1 MNPPRLP
8 RSLVLPLLV
17 ALLAL
22 SAPPSARA
30 EARGHARATFHRRAV
45 ATGLNFPLTFTFS
58 KAGRIYYGEKSSGEI
73 HLLDPDSHDDRV
85 FFTIPKVVDA
95 GEQGLLGLA
104 LDPDFPS
111 QPFVYAYAT
120 RDLDGTPYDQ
130 ILRIRYANGHGKDPH
145 VIFSSKTRSGAY
157 HDGGRIL
164 FGPDGFLYAVQGDG
178 HSSKLAQ
185 DKSNTAGK
193 VIRMTRGGKPAP
205 GNPFG
210 QSRIWSYGHRNSF
223 GMAFDPVTGRLW
235 ETENGPDCN
244 DELNRIVKGGN
255 FGWGPK
261 ETCDGQAP
269 QNTNNSG
276 PTPRIL
282 PKRFYTP
289 TIAPTGTVFCHG
301 CRLGSASK
309 DRLFFGAFNTSQ
321 IRRVT
326 LTSNRLGVASQEVV
340 FTNDHGI
347 LSMERG
353 TKGGIY
359 FSDSGGIF
367 RLVLA

>member
-1 MNPPRLP
+1 MK
-8 RSLVLPLLV
+8 RSIAIAIAAA
-17 ALLAL
+17 ALGSG
-22 SAPPSARA
+22 SAPAGARPHGTPA
-30 EARGHARATFHRRAV
+30 AIGAVPV
-45 ATGLNFPLTFTFS
+45 ATGLAWPAGFTF
-58 KAGRIYYGEKSSGEI
+58 APDGRIFYGERFTGEI
-73 HLLDPDSHDDRV
+73 RIYDPSTGSNTL
-85 FFTIPKVVDA
+85 FFTISNISTQ
-95 GEQGLLGLA
+95 GEQGLLGIA
-104 LDPDFPS
+104 LPPQFATTRPYV
-111 QPFVYAYAT
+111 FAYAT
-120 RDLDGTPYDQ
+120 RTTPSGLRNQIVRIKDVSGTGTSPK
-130 ILRIRYANGHGKDPH
+130 I
-145 VIFSSKTRSGAY
+145 IFSSDTVAGAY

-164 FGPDGFLYAVQGDG
+164 FGPDGNLFVVVGEG
-178 HSSKLAQ
+178 HDSSNSQ
-185 DKSNTAGK
+185 DLTNNAGK
-193 VIRMTRGGKPAP
+193 ILRMNGNGQAP
-205 GNPFG
+205 PDNPHPP
-210 QSRIWSYGHRNSF
+210 SLIWSYGHRNSF

-326 LTSNRLGVASQEVV
+326 LTSSRLGVASQEVV
-340 FTNDHGI
+340 FTNDKGV

-353 TKGGIY
+353 PKGGIY
-359 FSDSGGIF
+359 FSDPNGIF
-367 RLVLA
+367 KLVRT

>member
-1 MNPPRLP
+1 MTTRRIP
-8 RSLVLPLLV
+8 RSLVLPALV
-17 ALLAL
+17 ALLTVTAL
-22 SAPPSARA
+22 PGARA
-30 EARGHARATFHRRAV
+30 QSHGHARATFHRRAV

-73 HLLDPDSHDDRV
+73 HLLDPDADTDHV
-85 FFTIPKVVDA
+85 FFTIPKVVDQ

-104 LDPDFPS
+104 LDPGFPS
-111 QPFVYAYAT
+111 QPFVYAYVT

-130 ILRIRYANGHGKDPH
+130 VVRIRYENGHGTDLH
-145 VIFSSKTRSGAY
+145 VIFTSKTYSGAY

-164 FGPDGFLYAVQGDG
+164 FGPDGFLYGVQGDG
-178 HSSKLAQ
+178 HGSVAAQ
-185 DKSNTAGK
+185 DRTNTAGK
-193 VIRMTRGGKPAP
+193 VIRMTRLGKPAP
-205 GNPFG
+205 GNPFSS
-210 QSRIWSYGHRNSF
+210 SRIWSYGHRNSF

-235 ETENGPDCN
+235 ETENGPECN

-255 FGWGPK
+255 FGWGPN

-269 QNTNNSG
+269 ENTNNSG

-289 TIAPTGTVFCHG
+289 TIAPTGIVFCHG
-301 CRLGSASK
+301 CGLGSGSR
-309 DRLFFGAFNTSQ
+309 DRLFFGAYNTSE

-326 LTSNRLGVASQEVV
+326 LTSSRLGVASQEVV
-340 FTNDHGI
+340 FTNDEGV

-353 TKGGIY
+353 PKGGIY
-359 FSDSGGIF
+359 FSDPNGIF
-367 RLVLA
+367 KLVRT

>member
-8 RSLVLPLLV
+8 RSLVVPLLV

-45 ATGLNFPLTFTFS
+45 ATGLSFPLTFTFS

-85 FFTIPKVVDA
+85 FFTIPKGVDA

-111 QPFVYAYAT
+111 QPFVYAY
-120 RDLDGTPYDQ
+120 
-130 ILRIRYANGHGKDPH
+130 GHGKDPH

-223 GMAFDPVTGRLW
+223 GMAFDPV
-235 ETENGPDCN
+235 
-244 DELNRIVKGGN
+244 
-255 FGWGPK
+255 
-261 ETCDGQAP
+261 
-269 QNTNNSG
+269 
-276 PTPRIL
+276 
-282 PKRFYTP
+282 
-289 TIAPTGTVFCHG
+289 
-301 CRLGSASK
+301 
-309 DRLFFGAFNTSQ
+309 
-321 IRRVT
+321 
-326 LTSNRLGVASQEVV
+326 
-340 FTNDHGI
+340 
-347 LSMERG
+347 
-353 TKGGIY
+353 
-359 FSDSGGIF
+359 
-367 RLVLA
+367 